1 MKALEKQTGNLSL
14 PMNLVL
20 LAVVVFL
27 VAVVTMLIPTG
38 LAGGKPG
45 LATALIGALVLT
57 AILVPLV
64 YILVFRGSNL
74 APIHGAEL
82 ARLPQLRQDSITDPL
97 TRTLNRR
104 GITIGLLDLMA
115 LADRYGHQLSI
126 AILDVDRLSQVNQQ
140 YGDAAGDRTVSAV
153 AAILADAL
161 RMPDRVGRY
170 TDNEFLLV
178 LPETQLE
185 AACKLGE
192 RVRTN
197 TAEADIELSDQT
209 IKTTVSV
216 GVTEFRPGEDLEHLI
231 SRAEGALHQAKAD
244 GRDCVVCTRAN

>member
-1 MKALEKQTGNLSL
+1 MTTPQKQRGSLSV
-14 PMNLVL
+14 PMNLTL
-20 LAVVVFL
+20 MAAVVFL
-27 VAVVTMLIPTG
+27 VAWVVMLIPAG
-38 LAGGKPG
+38 LAGGQPG

-57 AILVPLV
+57 VVLVPLL
-64 YILVFRGSNL
+64 YLLMARGPGKVL
-74 APIHGAEL
+74 RPLIE
-82 ARLPQLRQDSITDPL
+82 ARRTLQLNQDSIIDPL

-115 LADRYGHQLSI
+115 LADRYGHRLSVV
-126 AILDVDRLSQVNQQ
+126 ILDVDRLNQINQQ
-140 YGDAAGDRTVSAV
+140 YGDAAGDRTVSAL
-153 AAILADAL
+153 AAIFADAL

-178 LPETQLE
+178 LPETNLE
-185 AACKLGE
+185 AACKLGD
-192 RVRTN
+192 RVRGN
-197 TAEADIELSDQT
+197 TAEADIELSGQT

-244 GRDCVVCTRAN
+244 GRDCVVCTSAN